1 MDRIGID
8 ARFYGP
14 EGTGIGRYVE
24 KLLENLE
31 LIDQKNEY
39 FVFLRTSNFHLYN
52 PKNPNFTKIKA
63 DARWYSVKE
72 QVIMPAILVKEKL
85 DLVHFPHFNVPLL
98 YPGKFVVT
106 IHDLTKS
113 NFGSSAAST
122 KIAPVYLTKQ
132 NIYKLTLR
140 QAVTRAKIVFT
151 PSQYVKTQLV
161 TNMKVD
167 SKKIAVT
174 PEGADEFYEPQLS
187 PSEGK
192 IKEVFGKY
200 SVKSPYVIF
209 VGNTYPYKNI
219 KVLLES
225 LAQIPT
231 DLKFV
236 CVSPRNSFLDRVIR
250 EAEELGVRSRLI
262 TPGFVPDEE
271 LKVLLNQAL
280 CFVFPS
286 LSEGFGLPGLE
297 AMGVGCPV
305 IAAKATSLPEVYAD
319 AAIYFDPRDPKELV
333 RKINSLTKEP
343 KIRNNMVALGYQQVR
358 KYSWKKMAEETLGV
372 YNQVLEQN
380 K

>member
-1 MDRIGID
+1 MARIGID

-14 EGTGIGRYVE
+14 DGTGIGRYVE

-31 LIDQKNEY
+31 LLDQKNEY
-39 FVFLRTSNFHLYN
+39 FVFLRASNFHLYN
-52 PKNPNFTKIKA
+52 PKKSNFIKIKA

-72 QVIMPAILVKEKL
+72 QIIMPAVLVRQKL

-98 YPGKFVVT
+98 YSGKFVVT

-113 NFGSSAAST
+113 NFGSLAAST

-132 NIYKLTLR
+132 NIYKFTLR
-140 QAVTRAKIVFT
+140 QAVNRAKIVFT
-151 PSQYVKTQLV
+151 PSQYVKDSLV
-161 TNMKVD
+161 EDMKVNPE
-167 SKKIAVT
+167 KIVVT
-174 PEGADEFYEPQLS
+174 TEGADEFYDPQFS

-192 IKEVFGKY
+192 VKEVFGKY
-200 SVKSPYVIF
+200 SIKSPYIVF
-209 VGNTYPYKNI
+209 VGNTYPYKNVRVI
-219 KVLLES
+219 LES
-225 LAQIPT
+225 LAQIHSE
-231 DLKFV
+231 LKFV
-236 CVSPRNSFLDRVIR
+236 CISPRNTFLDKVTK

-271 LKVLLNQAL
+271 LKIILNQAQ

-305 IAAKATSLPEVYAD
+305 IAAEATSLPEVYGD
-319 AAIYFDPRDPKELV
+319 AASYFDPKDPQELAL
-333 RKINSLTKEP
+333 KINSLTKNA
-343 KIRNNMVALGYQQVR
+343 RNKSNLIALGYQQVR
-358 KYSWKKMAEETLGV
+358 KYSWKKMAEQTLKI
-372 YNQVLEQN
+372 YNLVLEQN

>member
-187 PSEGK
+187 PSKGK
-192 IKEVFGKY
+192 NK
-200 SVKSPYVIF
+200 
-209 VGNTYPYKNI
+209 
-219 KVLLES
+219 
-225 LAQIPT
+225 
-231 DLKFV
+231 
-236 CVSPRNSFLDRVIR
+236 R
-250 EAEELGVRSRLI
+250 
-262 TPGFVPDEE
+262 GFW
-271 LKVLLNQAL
+271 KI
-280 CFVFPS
+280 
-286 LSEGFGLPGLE
+286 LS
-297 AMGVGCPV
+297 
-305 IAAKATSLPEVYAD
+305 
-319 AAIYFDPRDPKELV
+319 
-333 RKINSLTKEP
+333 
-343 KIRNNMVALGYQQVR
+343 
-358 KYSWKKMAEETLGV
+358 
-372 YNQVLEQN
+372 
-380 K
+380 